1 MSFQSDINS
10 ELGSAA
16 RIVGSP
22 KAAELL
28 KKGSDFLDKGSNPPS
43 APSPVANP
51 IKPAPESAEA
61 AQQPQENKQDE
72 EVDAVSDY
80 DFGDV
85 DIPEADIKRIEALSQ
100 TEDEINN
107 KRTTMKAFAPVKF
120 VSEEDY
126 IKTKNAELTK
136 QVSELK
142 TDLRNMRKLYVHSF
156 KYRKR
161 PETNKSNKEVN
172 NVREKQK

>member
-16 RIVGSP
+16 RIVGAP
-22 KAAELL
+22 KVAELI

-51 IKPAPESAEA
+51 VKPAPESAEA
-61 AQQPQENKQDE
+61 AQQPQENKKDKE
-72 EVDAVSDY
+72 TDAVSDY

-85 DIPEADIKRIEALSQ
+85 DIPEADIKRIEALSK

-107 KRTTMKAFAPVKF
+107 RRTTMQAFAPVKF
-120 VSEEDY
+120 MSEEDY
-126 IKTKNAELTK
+126 AKAKNIELDK
-136 QVSELK
+136 QISELK
-142 TDLRNMRKLYVHSF
+142 RELKDMHKLYAHSF

-161 PETNKSNKEVN
+161 PETNKSKKEVN

>member
-16 RIVGSP
+16 RLVGAP
-22 KAAELL
+22 KAAELI

-51 IKPAPESAEA
+51 IKPTPESAEA
-61 AQQPQENKQDE
+61 AQQPQENKKDD
-72 EVDAVSDY
+72 EVDAISDY

-85 DIPEADIKRIEALSQ
+85 DISEADIKRIEALSQ
-100 TEDEINN
+100 TGDEINN
-107 KRTTMKAFAPVKF
+107 KRTTMQAFAAPVTYM
-120 VSEEDY
+120 SEDDY
-126 IKTKNAELTK
+126 IKLKNDELSK
-136 QVSELK
+136 QVDAFKKEAALY
-142 TDLRNMRKLYVHSF
+142 RKLYINS
-156 KYRKR
+156 KRKQSKN
-161 PETNKSNKEVN
+161 NKPIREVN